1 MLETKHLSHVHAN
14 ASPACWTG
22 VIVGGGVTGCAM
34 LYNLAKQ
41 GVKCVLFEKV
51 SRKLFGWAKTGY
63 LENWMVKYPS
73 IEYQ

>member
-1 MLETKHLSHVHAN
+1 MLML
-14 ASPACWTG
+14 SPACWTG

-51 SRKLFGWAKTGY
+51 SRKLLGK
-63 LENWMVKYPS
+63 NWMHRKLNGQMRS
-73 IEYQ
+73 SSA